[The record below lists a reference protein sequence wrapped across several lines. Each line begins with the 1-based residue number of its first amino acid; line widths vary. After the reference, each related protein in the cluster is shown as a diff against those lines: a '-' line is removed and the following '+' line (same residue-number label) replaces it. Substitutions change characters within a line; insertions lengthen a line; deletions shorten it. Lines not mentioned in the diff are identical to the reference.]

1 MAPREGVTVVST
13 PLELLF
19 QKTTNCANDHGESL
33 REKANELLAGHAMFI
48 RAFSSP
54 RLVAYPSNYD
64 DRFDTAS
71 LRKAAEKA
79 HPGAKGVLRVIT
91 TNFAPTTTRGATEGE
106 DRAEMSC
113 EPFIILNGTKD
124 LANSVTL
131 LHEMI
136 HAALYPW
143 SGHDSRADNIF
154 FEADNG
160 ERHVFSREYADR
172 MRRAFFARQK

>member
-1 MAPREGVTVVST
+1 MAPRDGVTVVST

-19 QKTTNCANDHGESL
+19 QKTTNCSNDHGESL
-33 REKANELLAGHAMFI
+33 REKANALLAEHAMFI

-54 RLVAYPSNYD
+54 RLVPYPSNYD
-64 DRFDTAS
+64 DRFDVAS

-79 HPGAKGVLRVIT
+79 HPGAKGLLRVIT
-91 TNFAPTTTRGATEGE
+91 TNFTPTTTRGATEGE

-113 EPFIILNGTKD
+113 DPFIILNGTKD

-136 HAALYPW
+136 HAVLYPW
-143 SGHDSRADNIF
+143 NGHDPRTDNVF

-160 ERHVFSREYADR
+160 ERHVFSPEYANK
-172 MRRAFFARQK
+172 MRKSFFARPK